1 MCDGAAGKWL
11 YDSRIGVLNGDAMTA
26 LLRVVL
32 AVLCLAG
39 LAVVPARAESSV
51 MAPDYSSVSSA
62 VADILS
68 SPDRLPLPLERIRP
82 ALKAHYITNK
92 GVIYWVG
99 SGRMTPFIQRIANA
113 EADGLNPADY
123 PIDSLKQVRDQVS
136 GADPYEAAQA
146 ELLFS
151 AFFVAYAADL
161 KIGRVAP
168 SKVDPRL
175 FRNRKTIDV
184 LRVLTD
190 MAKQRD
196 PAKFLSA
203 FESKNPHY
211 QALKKMLAL
220 YRGMAKSGGWPVIG
234 QGANIAAGGSDA
246 RIPAIRRLLLL
257 TGDYTGGSSSS
268 TYDAGLVAAVQN
280 FQRRN
285 GLEAKGMIGKQTI
298 VAMNIPPDERAKQI
312 MLNMERWR
320 WMPENLGNYHFLVNL
335 AGFELQ
341 EVRSGQVEDRMN
353 VVVGA
358 VATQTPEFSDE
369 MEYVEINPT
378 WTVPYTIATTE
389 MLPKLRANPFAYAT
403 DFDVFMN
410 GKLISWGGI
419 NWAAYGPGSFPF
431 TFRQHPGPKNAL
443 GKVKFM
449 LPNRH
454 NIYLHD
460 TPAKDKFLQ
469 TTRAFSHGCI
479 RLSRPMD
486 LLTTVVG
493 GDAGWPQ
500 SKIDAVLAAGKT
512 VQVPLPFKI
521 PVHLIYA
528 TAFMGANGVEF
539 RPDVYGRDR
548 KLYAALFGKPS
559 T

>member
-1 MCDGAAGKWL
+1 VKNLTTSEGGALAFRLPEPFDHSELYKFFNTMSLHGQSKDALAKTQPGAWRYDVEFPGWKCNMTDLQAAIDSGNQIQLDKVATDSFLLLATHMRDGRTPNVARKQWFMT
-11 YDSRIGVLNGDAMTA
+11 DGDAESTPLITLLTSA
-26 LLRVVL
+26 LVSGTVPEALV
-32 AVLCLAG
+32 G
-39 LAVVPARAESSV
+39 LDPVHKNFA
-51 MAPDYSSVSSA
+51 
-62 VADILS
+62 I
-68 SPDRLPLPLERIRP
+68 
-82 ALKAHYITNK
+82 LKASLKSAKTT
-92 GVIYWVG
+92 VD
-99 SGRMTPFIQRIANA
+99 ANA
-113 EADGLNPADY
+113 
-123 PIDSLKQVRDQVS
+123 I
-136 GADPYEAAQA
+136 
-146 ELLFS
+146 
-151 AFFVAYAADL
+151 
-161 KIGRVAP
+161 RV
-168 SKVDPRL
+168 
-175 FRNRKTIDV
+175 
-184 LRVLTD
+184 
-190 MAKQRD
+190 
-196 PAKFLSA
+196 
-203 FESKNPHY
+203 
-211 QALKKMLAL
+211 
-220 YRGMAKSGGWPVIG
+220 
-234 QGANIAAGGSDA
+234 
-246 RIPAIRRLLLL
+246 
-257 TGDYTGGSSSS
+257 
-268 TYDAGLVAAVQN
+268 
-280 FQRRN
+280 
-285 GLEAKGMIGKQTI
+285 
-298 VAMNIPPDERAKQI
+298 
-312 MLNMERWR
+312 NMERWR
-320 WMPENLGNYHFLVNL
+320 WMPENLGSYHFLVNL
-335 AGFELQ
+335 AGYELQ
-341 EVRSGQVEDRMN
+341 EVRAGQVEDRMN

-559 T
+559 S